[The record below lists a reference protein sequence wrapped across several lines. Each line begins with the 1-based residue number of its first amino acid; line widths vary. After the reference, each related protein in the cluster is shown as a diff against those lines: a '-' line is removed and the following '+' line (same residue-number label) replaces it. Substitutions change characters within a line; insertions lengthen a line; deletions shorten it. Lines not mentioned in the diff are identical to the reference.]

1 MDAGDVELSG
11 AVDFNPNEL
20 GEKPKTQEVKNA
32 ETTVET
38 ASKPA
43 SIKEEDVRFYSDKI
57 STSNNDMFVRVEG
70 GERRKRAMK
79 RREERE
85 RKEALREA
93 KIANRREEAAS
104 KQVAD
109 SEKQLKKEQR
119 RLIKE
124 QRQQKRRARREKIF
138 GWIKRHWYIFAT
150 AIVLV
155 IFGCIVLGVI
165 GSKLAESAKEDA
177 EIRKVDNL
185 VVDTKAIERRM
196 WENADGQQ
204 PWTAIKEY
212 DDMIARLDTD
222 ELRADAYIY
231 RSRMLLNYVQTY
243 ETDDKDELIRIIKS
257 DVEKAVSFNVSDRA
271 VCWASKLGK
280 TLGDLDFYNK
290 YAKECKEWSSKNPQP
305 EPSTSQG
312 ERVEGEREG

>member
-20 GEKPKTQEVKNA
+20 GEKPKTQEVKSA

-93 KIANRREEAAS
+93 KIASRREEAAS

-138 GWIKRHWYIFAT
+138 GWIKKHWYIFAT
-150 AIVLV
+150 AIVLAIV
-155 IFGCIVLGVI
+155 GCIVLGVI

-177 EIRKVDNL
+177 EIQKADNL
-185 VVDTKAIERRM
+185 VVDAKAIERRM

-212 DDMIARLDTD
+212 DDMIARLDSN
-222 ELRADAYIY
+222 ELKADAYIT

-257 DVEKAVSFNVSDRA
+257 DVEKAASFNVSDRA

-290 YAKECKEWSSKNPQP
+290 YAKECKEWSSKNPQS
-305 EPSTSQG
+305 EPATSQD
-312 ERVEGEREG
+312 EHVEGEREG